1 MEGAAARGR
10 RVEMSLHH
18 RPLILPLPL
27 YVPHVSIYRGKIV
40 LWKIMTKLHSI
51 NKLGMAKR
59 EHRVSEGLM
68 EVSQALDYKY
78 VRYSWTLLKRE
89 QLLKAERKT
98 ECFSLRSISSPHP
111 LYLQS
116 LLTTRG
122 ATLGQ
127 R

>member
-1 MEGAAARGR
+1 MFFTTSTEKWVKTAGKLMELDLEERLLPNGFPSKKRDGRGCSAGR
-10 RVEMSLHH
+10 RVEMSLHN

-68 EVSQALDYKY
+68 EVSQALDY
-78 VRYSWTLLKRE
+78 
-89 QLLKAERKT
+89 
-98 ECFSLRSISSPHP
+98 
-111 LYLQS
+111 
-116 LLTTRG
+116 
-122 ATLGQ
+122 
-127 R
+127 